1 MLQCIL
7 LWWYKV
13 SVGNSNWPFIIKMWN
28 LCKTKKCICVLKISV
43 FIYQNII
50 FANRFWKCHTSQT
63 YSVILTLRN
72 INKLQAFQT
81 DSARSIYFST
91 KADWLYRW
99 SRPFLGNTHSPTQ
112 QPAQNLLK
120 ITFKIHQLKVA
131 SFFPYG
137 KDSLHLFIELTWPNK
152 SEKQAKIFATLSFC
166 LMWFTLTSIHQDTT
180 SPHKILGR
188 QRMAQWLFLWIAP

>member
-1 MLQCIL
+1 
-7 LWWYKV
+7 
-13 SVGNSNWPFIIKMWN
+13 MWN
-28 LCKTKKCICVLKISV
+28 LCKTKKCTCILKISV

-50 FANRFWKCHTSQT
+50 FPNWFWKCHTSQT

-99 SRPFLGNTHSPTQ
+99 SRPFLRNTHSPTQ
-112 QPAQNLLK
+112 QLAQNLLK

-137 KDSLHLFIELTWPNK
+137 KDSLSLFIELTWPNK
-152 SEKQAKIFATLSFC
+152 SEQQAKIFATLSFC